1 MSAIRK
7 SAWIAILA
15 LCFSQAACLW
25 PVPLPTRAGDHIDS
39 EKLLQAAR
47 AYAGPGTG
55 SVKALAPDIEK
66 AAVAERSDEEDAVYE
81 QHVRSSF
88 TGWDFAALDKE
99 AAEDRTKKLRLLGGS
114 WKLYRLYD
122 AVSNPPGGT
131 TEADW
136 ANQLEAL
143 KQWEAKE
150 PNSVTP
156 RIAMAETYINY
167 AWYARGNGYAKT
179 VTRQEWQSY
188 YHRIDLAASS
198 LMDAAKLEEKCPVWF
213 SVMQTI
219 ALAQGWDKEESR
231 ELFEL
236 AASFEPEYLTP
247 YIKYAYYLEP
257 KWYGQAGETEAFAD
271 EAAMR
276 LGGERG
282 EIAYFHIA
290 SQMICTC
297 DSEKPPF
304 PAKLSWPKAQRG
316 FEAMIRLY
324 GGSKQDF
331 NDYALM
337 AYAAGDKAA
346 ADEAFAKIG
355 EEWSERTWWKQDYF
369 KDAKAWAAG
378 T

>member
-15 LCFSQAACLW
+15 LCISQAACLW
-25 PVPLPTRAGDHIDS
+25 PVPLATRAGDHIDS

-47 AYAGPGTG
+47 VYVGSGLG
-55 SVKALAPDIEK
+55 SVKATAPNIEK
-66 AAVAERSDEEDAVYE
+66 AAAAERSDEEADVYE
-81 QHVRSSF
+81 RHVKSLL
-88 TGWDFAALDKE
+88 TGWDFAGLDKE
-99 AAEDRTKKLRLLGGS
+99 AAEDRAKKLRVLGGS
-114 WKLYRLYD
+114 WKIYRLYD
-122 AVSNPPGGT
+122 AVSTPPGGN
-131 TEADW
+131 TEEDW
-136 ANQLEAL
+136 TNHLETL

-150 PNSVTP
+150 PNSMTP
-156 RIAMAETYINY
+156 RIAMAETYVNY
-167 AWYARGNGYAKT
+167 AWHARGDGSANT
-179 VTRQEWQSY
+179 VTGWEWRLFNQ
-188 YHRIDLAASS
+188 RIDLAASS
-198 LMDAAKLEEKCPVWF
+198 LIDAAKMQERCPVWF

-219 ALAQGWDKEESR
+219 ALAQSWDKEQAR

-236 AASFEPEYLTP
+236 AASFEPEFLTP

-282 EIAYFHIA
+282 EIAYFDIA

-297 DSEKPPF
+297 ESEKPPF
-304 PAKLSWPKAQRG
+304 PIKLSWPKAQRG
-316 FEAMIRLY
+316 FEAMTRLY
-324 GGSKQDF
+324 GGSKQNF

-378 T
+378 M